1 MNKVFSKPKYLKDV
15 PFHYCPGCGHSIIH
29 RLIAELIDEMNMGL
43 RIIGVP
49 PAGCAVLA
57 YNYFD
62 IDMCEAPHGR
72 GCAVATGF
80 KRSQPDKIVFTYQGD
95 GDMAAIG
102 TAETLHAA
110 NRGERITSIF
120 VNNAVYG
127 MTGGQMAPTT
137 LLGQK
142 TSTSP
147 YGRRADV
154 EGYPLLITE
163 LIASLK
169 GAAYVARNSLA
180 TPAKILAAKRSI
192 KKAFE
197 VQMQGIGY
205 SLVEILSPCPTNW
218 KLSAIDSFKLLETRM
233 EKEFPIGVLKDV
245 TKAKEEA

>member
-1 MNKVFSKPKYLKDV
+1 MKKVYAKPKSLKDA

-29 RLIAELIDEMNMGL
+29 RLVAEVIDELGI
-43 RIIGVP
+43 RDKVIGIP

-62 IDMCEAPHGR
+62 VDMCESAHGR
-72 GCAVATGF
+72 GCAVGTGF
-80 KRSQPDKIVFTYQGD
+80 KRAQPDKIIFTYQGD

-110 NRGERITSIF
+110 NRGECITSIF

-137 LLGQK
+137 MLGQK
-142 TSTSP
+142 TTTSP
-147 YGRRADV
+147 MGRRPDV
-154 EGYPLLITE
+154 EGYPLMITDI
-163 LIASLK
+163 IATLK
-169 GAAYVARNSLA
+169 GAAFVARHSLA

-197 VQMQGIGY
+197 VQMAGLGY
-205 SLVEILSPCPTNW
+205 SLVECLSPCPTNW
-218 KLSAIDSFKLLETRM
+218 KVTPVEAFKLLETRM
-233 EKEFPIGVLKDV
+233 EREFPIGVLKDV
-245 TKAKEEA
+245 TKKPKG